1 LATITSSPAGSV
13 STPVTLPGRRYDHYF
28 FSVTAVLMLLTVF
41 FGFARSYFLVGVFHA
56 PLPSPI
62 IHIHGALFTIWMIL
76 LLTQTSLVAAG
87 RKDIHRRLGVAG
99 FFLASLMVVAG
110 LAAGTDTLLRRANT
124 LDPFG
129 RDPKMFYIIPVT
141 DMVIFGAMVAI
152 AFFLRRESAAHK
164 RSILI
169 ANTTIM
175 VAAIARLPFAF
186 SARNNPVDSLL
197 SDLFIVAL
205 VIYDLW
211 STRKLHRITLWGGL
225 FLITVQQIRVPIGKT
240 AAWHS
245 VADWVI
251 AHLR

>member
-1 LATITSSPAGSV
+1 MATLSSSASEIV
-13 STPVTLPGRRYDHYF
+13 SKTVSLPGRRYDHYF
-28 FSVTAVLMLLTVF
+28 FSATAVLMLLTVF
-41 FGFARSYFLVGVFHA
+41 FGFARSYFLAGIFNA

-62 IHIHGALFTIWMIL
+62 IHIHGALFTTWMLL

-87 RKDIHRRLGVAG
+87 RTDIHRRLGVAG
-99 FFLASLMVVAG
+99 FFLASCMIVSG

-129 RDPKMFYIIPVT
+129 RDPKMFYLIPVT
-141 DMVIFGAMVAI
+141 DMVIFGTMVAF
-152 AFFLRRESAAHK
+152 AFFLRRDPVAHK
-164 RSILI
+164 RSIFI

-197 SDLFIVAL
+197 SDLFILAL
-205 VIYDLW
+205 VVYDLW

-225 FLITVQQIRVPIGKT
+225 FLITVQQTRVPIGKT

-251 AHLR
+251 AYLR

>member
-1 LATITSSPAGSV
+1 MATLSSSPTQVV
-13 STPVTLPGRRYDHYF
+13 SRPVSLPGRRYDHYF
-28 FSVTAVLMLLTVF
+28 FTVTAVLMLLTVF
-41 FGFARSYFLVGVFHA
+41 FGFARTYFLAGIFHA

-62 IHIHGALFTIWMIL
+62 IHIHGALFTTWMLL

-87 RKDIHRRLGVAG
+87 RTDIHRRLGVAG
-99 FFLASLMVVAG
+99 FVLASLMFVAG

-129 RDPKMFYIIPVT
+129 RDSKMFYIVPVS
-141 DMVIFGAMVAI
+141 DMVFFGTMVAI
-152 AFFLRRESAAHK
+152 AFFLRRDSAAHK
-164 RSILI
+164 RSIFI
-169 ANTTIM
+169 ANTAIL

-186 SARNNPVDSLL
+186 SFRNIAVAGLL
-197 SDLFIVAL
+197 SELFLLAL
-205 VIYDLW
+205 IIYDLW

-225 FLITVQQIRVPIGKT
+225 FLITVQQTRVPIGKT